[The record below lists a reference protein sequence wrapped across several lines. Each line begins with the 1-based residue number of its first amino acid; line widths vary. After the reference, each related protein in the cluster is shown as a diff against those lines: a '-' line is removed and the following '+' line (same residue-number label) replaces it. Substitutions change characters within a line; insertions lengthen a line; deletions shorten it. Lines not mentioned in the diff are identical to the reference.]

1 MSYYPKSQIKS
12 GLYTSGDEYTL
23 VPPSN
28 NYNADPYVG
37 YYYQVSNGSRYTGKT
52 PQDGPSQPLYPI
64 NNLTN
69 PTNNQSSAGLLYTV
83 DYYSS
88 PFNPQGNINNNQ
100 YLKTTNKY
108 PISRIIPPFNLTL
121 PTQNDYNLGVFS
133 RYFCKK
139 NNENRY
145 LEIDQP
151 TYQDLN
157 TKKSTIAWD
166 LYTPITTLWYLT
178 GNKDT
183 VYKANKGLISLIE
196 KDQKWYGFS
205 QYFKDNFL
213 QYYLAS

>member
-1 MSYYPKSQIKS
+1 MPYYPKSQIKS

-23 VPPSN
+23 TPPPN
-28 NYNADPYVG
+28 NFNADPYVG
-37 YYYQVSNGSRYTGKT
+37 YYYQVSNGNKYTGKT
-52 PQDGPSQPLYPI
+52 PQDGPSSPLYSLNLDDLSLNNSTTGIPLPTI
-64 NNLTN
+64 N
-69 PTNNQSSAGLLYTV
+69 
-83 DYYSS
+83 YYVS
-88 PFNPQGNINNNQ
+88 PFSAQESINNNQ
-100 YLKTTNKY
+100 YLKTTNNF
-108 PISRIIPPFNLTL
+108 PTPRTIPQFNLTL
-121 PTQNDYNLGVFS
+121 PTQNDYSLGVFS

-157 TKKSTIAWD
+157 IKKPTIAWD

-183 VYKANKGLISLIE
+183 IYKANKGLISLIE

-213 QYYLAS
+213 QYYLVS

>member
-1 MSYYPKSQIKS
+1 MPYYPKSQIKS

-23 VPPSN
+23 VPPPN
-28 NYNADPYVG
+28 NTNATPYVG
-37 YYYQVSNGSRYTGKT
+37 YYYQISNGSSYTGKT
-52 PQDGPSQPLYPI
+52 PQDGPSLPLYSI
-64 NNLTN
+64 ISNNTPQNNPLT
-69 PTNNQSSAGLLYTV
+69 SAQLSTI
-83 DYYSS
+83 DYYVS
-88 PFNPQGNINNNQ
+88 PFSAQGSINNNQ
-100 YLKTTNKY
+100 YLNTTNNY
-108 PISRIIPPFNLTL
+108 PISRIIPPSNLTL
-121 PTQNDYNLGVFS
+121 PTKNDYDLGVFS

-213 QYYLAS
+213 QYYLVS